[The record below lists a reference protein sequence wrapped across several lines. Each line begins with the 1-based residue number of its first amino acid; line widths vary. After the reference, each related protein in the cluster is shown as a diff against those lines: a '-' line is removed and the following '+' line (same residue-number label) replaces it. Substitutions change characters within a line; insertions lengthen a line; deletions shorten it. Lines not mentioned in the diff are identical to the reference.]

1 MSQIVSKGCGDR
13 KHLLLVD
20 LHVCYLTDLDLT
32 SVHHLCVIYHMPH
45 TYKTNPGDLAGY
57 GGPKGIVGVGINP
70 LIALTSTMVGI
81 LRM

>member
-1 MSQIVSKGCGDR
+1 MSKGCGDR

-57 GGPKGIVGVGINP
+57 GGPKGIVGVGIINP